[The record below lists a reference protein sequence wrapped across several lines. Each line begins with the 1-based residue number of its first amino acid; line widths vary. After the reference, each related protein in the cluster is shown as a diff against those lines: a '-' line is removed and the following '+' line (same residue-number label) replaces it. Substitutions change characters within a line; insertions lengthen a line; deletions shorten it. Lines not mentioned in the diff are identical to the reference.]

1 MVGQE
6 TRLGA
11 EVAQRPEALAR
22 AVRVVLVLRAPYRG
36 VLRELALVGQRR
48 PEVPLSQQGPRRL
61 WGRVSRLIQ
70 RRGTHGGSFTKTHI
84 FS

>member
-11 EVAQRPEALAR
+11 EVARRPEALAR

-48 PEVPLSQQGPRRL
+48 PEVPLSQ
-61 WGRVSRLIQ
+61 
-70 RRGTHGGSFTKTHI
+70 
-84 FS
+84 

>member
-22 AVRVVLVLRAPYRG
+22 AARVVLVLRAPYRG

-48 PEVPLSQQGPRRL
+48 PEVPLSQ
-61 WGRVSRLIQ
+61 
-70 RRGTHGGSFTKTHI
+70 
-84 FS
+84 